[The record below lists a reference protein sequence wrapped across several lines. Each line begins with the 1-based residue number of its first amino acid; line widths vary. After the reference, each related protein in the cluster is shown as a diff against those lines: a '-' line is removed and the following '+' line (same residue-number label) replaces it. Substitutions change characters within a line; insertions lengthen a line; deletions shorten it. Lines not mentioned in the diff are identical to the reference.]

1 MAVFH
6 YLVKNDEGSR
16 NEGDIRAESMDLA
29 LQKLTTN
36 GQIVITLKEVDTTFD
51 FLGPFLDEINLTFE
65 RIKNRVPLANIVFFT
80 RQLATMFSAGLTLER
95 AIQALAVEEKHKKF
109 KKILTE
115 VGSSIR
121 KGLNLSESLARH
133 PGVFNNLF
141 VAMTKAG
148 EVSGNLN
155 EILDQLAS
163 YLENLDDTRRKVKG
177 AMTYPIFMVIF
188 LGCMV
193 LAMLVWIIPK
203 FSEVYAQLGASLPG
217 ATRKMMDASA
227 WVTEN
232 LGFMLFNLILVSLT
246 VFLISKTQRGGFIID
261 SIKLKIPVFGNLLDQ
276 SILNKFCK
284 TFGILIGA
292 GVPVLEAMGL
302 LKKVVGN
309 RVYEKAVADASDYIR
324 DGDNISTALRRT
336 EIFPSI
342 LLQLTSTG
350 EETGEIDDLLD
361 RAADYYHKQVNALV
375 ERMTTLIEPLLILL
389 VGAVIALMV
398 VLTYLPV
405 FHLGSALQSGL

>member
-6 YLVKNDEGSR
+6 YLVKSDEGTRS
-16 NEGDIRAESMDLA
+16 EGDIRAESMDLA
-29 LQKLTTN
+29 LQKLTSN

-95 AIQALAVEEKHKKF
+95 AIQALSIEEKHNKF

-193 LAMLVWIIPK
+193 LAMFVWIIPK
-203 FSEVYAQLGASLPG
+203 FSEVYSQLGASLPG
-217 ATRKMMDASA
+217 ATKKMMDASA
-227 WVTEN
+227 WVTAN
-232 LGFMLFNLILVSLT
+232 LGFMLFNFILLFLI
-246 VFLISKTQRGGFIID
+246 VFLISKTQRGGFILD
-261 SIKLKIPVFGNLLDQ
+261 SIKLKIPVFGSLLDQ

-292 GVPVLEAMGL
+292 GVPVLEAMAL

-309 RVYEKAVADASDYIR
+309 RVYEKAVEDAANYIR
-324 DGDNISTALRRT
+324 DGYNISTALRRT

-342 LLQLTSTG
+342 LLQLASTG

-375 ERMTTLIEPLLILL
+375 ERMTTLIEPLLILM

>member
-6 YLVKNDEGSR
+6 YLVKSDEGSR
-16 NEGDIRAESMDLA
+16 SEGDIRAASMDLA
-29 LQKLTTN
+29 LQKLTSN

-95 AIQALAVEEKHKKF
+95 AIQALAVEEKHNKF

-203 FSEVYAQLGASLPG
+203 FSEVYSQLGASLPG
-217 ATRKMMDASA
+217 ATKKMMDASA
-227 WVTEN
+227 WLTEN
-232 LGFMLFNLILVSLT
+232 LGFMFFNFILVFLIM
-246 VFLISKTQRGGFIID
+246 FLISKTQRGGFIID
-261 SIKLKIPVFGNLLDQ
+261 TIKLKIPVFGSLLDQ

-292 GVPVLEAMGL
+292 GVPVLEAMAL

-309 RVYEKAVADASDYIR
+309 RVYEKAVEDAANYIR
-324 DGDNISTALRRT
+324 DGYNISTALRRT

-342 LLQLTSTG
+342 LLQLVSTG

-375 ERMTTLIEPLLILL
+375 DRMTTLIEPLLILM